1 MVETLSPTMG
11 EEEEVHY
18 SEANDAEVCPKCVSQ
33 EKRSLAMF
41 EATKQK
47 CARGMQVRRRRS
59 LAMARPRSRSVLKKK
74 SCYNEVTEQN
84 VLELC
89 KSREEEACLQQGHKA
104 EMCLR
109 HVGREKKKPR
119 YDEALKQKCAQGVQ
133 VKKGRSHATTR
144 SPSKICPKCV
154 SREKKHYYDEAI
166 KHKYTQGV

>member
-18 SEANDAEVCPKCVSQ
+18 SEANDAEVCLKCVSQ

-74 SCYNEVTEQN
+74 LHYGKVTRQN
-84 VLELC
+84 VSE
-89 KSREEEACLQQGHKA
+89 
-104 EMCLR
+104 
-109 HVGREKKKPR
+109 
-119 YDEALKQKCAQGVQ
+119 
-133 VKKGRSHATTR
+133 
-144 SPSKICPKCV
+144 
-154 SREKKHYYDEAI
+154 
-166 KHKYTQGV
+166 